1 MSDPK
6 TAHREKARTAGA
18 FALLCALGG
27 CLVFLII
34 VIVLGVKLHQRSVQL
49 AATQTQLNQA
59 KSDLASAK
67 EDLSKA
73 KSQVGDLQPQLDQA
87 KAQAAELKT
96 QLDQSKAAT
105 ADVQSQLDKSKAQTA
120 DLQTQLGQSK
130 AQSADLQTQLT
141 QAKDGSTQLL
151 TQLDQAQIQTMD
163 LHLKDCHRWR
173 TDREGL
179 QSSERYFGISLTY
192 QDFNVSIAHV
202 AFEGADI
209 LSAGV
214 QFKRPSTRWQPLF
227 NTNRFLVRRLRML
240 LTKCYGGDRGIES
253 KYDFGGERMGSRV
266 HFGNDPSRKHNW
278 RPDSSFEEW
287 GSEAAIFDEPYSS
300 GSTAHTLTNIRND
313 FVILRFA
320 RYV

>member
-1 MSDPK
+1 MTS
-6 TAHREKARTAGA
+6 
-18 FALLCALGG
+18 AL
-27 CLVFLII
+27 
-34 VIVLGVKLHQRSVQL
+34 
-49 AATQTQLNQA
+49 
-59 KSDLASAK
+59 DD
-67 EDLSKA
+67 EDLETLIMAIIDKGGLNA
-73 KSQVGDLQPQLDQA
+73 LDLL
-87 KAQAAELKT
+87 
-96 QLDQSKAAT
+96 
-105 ADVQSQLDKSKAQTA
+105 
-120 DLQTQLGQSK
+120 
-130 AQSADLQTQLT
+130 
-141 QAKDGSTQLL
+141 
-151 TQLDQAQIQTMD
+151 
-163 LHLKDCHRWR
+163 LKDCHRWR